1 MEKAANVVPG
11 LKREK
16 HKDYRKSFFYIIEPY
31 LFLLPALILLGL
43 FVFYP
48 FFKTIYLSISRTD
61 PQGKVKFLVGI
72 DNYKYLFNSSSFINS
87 LKVTGYFAL
96 LVVIPSIV
104 IGFFLAI
111 LANTKLKC
119 MRIFRTIYAL
129 PMAISSASAAII
141 WMFLFHP
148 SMGLINYIF
157 KANIGWLTDPKYGL
171 LAVVIVTVWMNLGIN
186 YIFLIAGLQG
196 IPEELYESAA
206 IDGAGAFRK
215 HWSIT
220 IPSLSPVLFF
230 LLIINIINTFQVFG
244 QVNLMTRGGPGEATN
259 VIVYAIYRDA
269 FFNNRFDLASA
280 ESIILFVILFV
291 LTLIQF
297 KFEEKQVN
305 Y

>member
-1 MEKAANVVPG
+1 MEKAANVVPD

-31 LFLLPALILLGL
+31 LFLLPALILLSL

-72 DNYKYLFNSSSFINS
+72 DNYKYLFNSASFINS

-111 LANTKLKC
+111 LANTKLKG

-280 ESIILFVILFV
+280 ESIVLFVILLV

>member
-1 MEKAANVVPG
+1 MEKATNVVPNV
-11 LKREK
+11 KREK
-16 HKDYRKSFFYIIEPY
+16 QKDYKKSFFYIIEPY
-31 LFLLPALILLGL
+31 LFLLPAIILLVL

-61 PQGKVKFLVGI
+61 PQGKVKFLVGL

-87 LKVTGYFAL
+87 LKVTGYFVL

-104 IGFFLAI
+104 IGFILAI
-111 LANTKLKC
+111 LANAKLKAIE
-119 MRIFRTIYAL
+119 IFRTIYAL

-196 IPEELYESAA
+196 IPGELYESAA
-206 IDGAGAFRK
+206 IDGAGVFRK

-220 IPSLSPVLFF
+220 IPSLSPILFF
-230 LLIINIINTFQVFG
+230 LLIIDIINTFQVFG

-269 FFNNRFDLASA
+269 FFNNRFDLAST
-280 ESIILFVILFV
+280 ESIILFLILLV